1 MYSDELILFY
11 YPNTIGSRKMLLVL
25 YSRSVAFMPRVM
37 DVKHGEQLEPWFLEM
52 SPRGELP
59 VLRHGDNV
67 LVDVDKMMT
76 YIDNLNPGQESCMK
90 LFPDKNTEL
99 GSNVM
104 RIYKE
109 LAKINIPLIVYG
121 ALFHPDICTSPTMTD
136 DETKKKAV
144 LVKQGKSQITE
155 VMERNPD
162 YMNSYVEK
170 QKAYE
175 SFLVLAQ
182 NDAALARELEEVEK
196 VLDLAEETLVS
207 KKSPGAVTPEVTQIW
222 LFSIY
227 MSAADV
233 YLMVLL
239 HAIYRAGLWERYF
252 EKSRKRKYIVK
263 YFKKMK
269 HDPLVTKALP
279 GLIK

>member
-1 MYSDELILFY
+1 M
-11 YPNTIGSRKMLLVL
+11 
-25 YSRSVAFMPRVM
+25 ARVM
-37 DVKHGEQLEPWFLEM
+37 DVKHGEQMEPWFLEM

-67 LVDVDKMMT
+67 LLDVDKMMT
-76 YIDNLNPGQESCMK
+76 YVDNLSPGQENCMK

-104 RIYKE
+104 RIFKE
-109 LAKINIPLIVYG
+109 LSKINIPLIVYG
-121 ALFHPDICTSPTMTD
+121 TLFHPEICTSSATS
-136 DETKKKAV
+136 DEENKRKAAM
-144 LVKQGKSQITE
+144 VKQGKSQIVE
-155 VMERNPD
+155 LMERNPD
-162 YMNSYVEK
+162 YANSYVEK

-175 SFLVLAQ
+175 SFLALAQ
-182 NDAALARELEEVEK
+182 SDGAVAKELDEVEK
-196 VLDLAEETLVS
+196 VLDLAEELLTT
-207 KKSPGAVTPEVTQIW
+207 KKSPGTTTPEVTQIW

-227 MSAADV
+227 ITAADV

-239 HAIYRAGLWERYF
+239 HAVYKACLWERYF
-252 EKSRKRKYIVK
+252 EKSRRRKQLAK